1 MAMPDF
7 PIDPELRIPARPP
20 VVLRRTTE
28 AVGFIRKMTLSR
40 PGHAWRDVLQSFEAA
55 RDEWSAMEAVVHLE
69 LLLEAEGLLI
79 EERTAHASPLGK
91 IGFAP
96 PRSKSRNV
104 GAVSF
109 GPGVLAGCG
118 PVEASVRVYSV
129 RNKPAPRDGCWHLSR
144 SETSERAGGEVS
156 FLRATTSMSC
166 RPIESLMLDDLL
178 SRISDLNRFVV
189 KTSKSRD
196 I

>member
-1 MAMPDF
+1 MPDF
-7 PIDPELRIPARPP
+7 PIDPELRIRARPR

-40 PGHAWRDVLQSFEAA
+40 PGHGWRDLLQTFDAA

-96 PRSKSRNV
+96 PRSKSRNA
-104 GAVSF
+104 GAVPF
-109 GPGVLAGCG
+109 GPCAEVDFAVAVCKGLVGFKRTVPLVSGLMCAF
-118 PVEASVRVYSV
+118 PSSPSVSQRKG
-129 RNKPAPRDGCWHLSR
+129 R
-144 SETSERAGGEVS
+144 
-156 FLRATTSMSC
+156 
-166 RPIESLMLDDLL
+166 
-178 SRISDLNRFVV
+178 
-189 KTSKSRD
+189 
-196 I
+196 